1 MRKHMAMLLLPGI
14 LVAARSCQTD
24 TACDM
29 PSLMFGTPSLI
40 GSANFTGPNGS
51 RFWFPSISIPIPGR
65 VNTTAQHITLSGDG
79 GECPDPKHPEQLC
92 EQLMLTRD
100 GGQTYTV
107 VKTASTGTSGTFN
120 GYGATPG
127 TFVVPA
133 AVETP
138 GQFNTLVACNDCP
151 RGTGGSV
158 AKPIYLLTWK
168 ESSTAGLRIVRNQT
182 TNFTGTPDEF
192 SGKYKCGIGANWKDT
207 CGLRGPSPSILRLR
221 DGHSLLAFYGI
232 GKDAP
237 RCGAALC
244 RTVALF
250 QGDASGTHWSY
261 LSRVDQTSNMPA
273 GPGPSESSMAEL
285 ADGRILMVFRVGVGS
300 PLWKVYSGDGGKTW
314 GIRSAITAWAVW
326 PQLLLLSNGVLILT
340 AGRPGIGLW
349 VSNGTTADGSSWRH
363 YDLEVE
369 HNKRVTSTF
378 TFTNSSYGPP
388 FAPAPSKLPPW
399 RRYPPRYP
407 AGTKWS
413 DTKSS
418 SYTGTVEIEPGTV
431 LIAYDRI
438 AQSAP
443 RKGNVGLLAEQQVF
457 AMRVVVTPAE
467 TTQLPASEIERR

>member
-1 MRKHMAMLLLPGI
+1 
-14 LVAARSCQTD
+14 
-24 TACDM
+24 
-29 PSLMFGTPSLI
+29 
-40 GSANFTGPNGS
+40 
-51 RFWFPSISIPIPGR
+51 
-65 VNTTAQHITLSGDG
+65 
-79 GECPDPKHPEQLC
+79 
-92 EQLMLTRD
+92 
-100 GGQTYTV
+100 
-107 VKTASTGTSGTFN
+107 
-120 GYGATPG
+120 
-127 TFVVPA
+127 
-133 AVETP
+133 
-138 GQFNTLVACNDCP
+138 
-151 RGTGGSV
+151 
-158 AKPIYLLTWK
+158 
-168 ESSTAGLRIVRNQT
+168 
-182 TNFTGTPDEF
+182 
-192 SGKYKCGIGANWKDT
+192 
-207 CGLRGPSPSILRLR
+207 
-221 DGHSLLAFYGI
+221 
-232 GKDAP
+232 
-237 RCGAALC
+237 
-244 RTVALF
+244 
-250 QGDASGTHWSY
+250 
-261 LSRVDQTSNMPA
+261 
-273 GPGPSESSMAEL
+273 MAEL

-314 GIRSAITAWAVW
+314 GIRSATTAWVVW

-363 YDLEVE
+363 YNLEVE

-413 DTKSS
+413 DTS

-467 TTQLPASEIERR
+467 TTQLPASEIE